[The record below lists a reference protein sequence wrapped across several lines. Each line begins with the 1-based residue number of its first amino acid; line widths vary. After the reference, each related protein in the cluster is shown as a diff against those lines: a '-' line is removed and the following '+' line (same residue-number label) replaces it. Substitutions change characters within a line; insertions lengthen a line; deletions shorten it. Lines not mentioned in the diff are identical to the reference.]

1 MKLSFNSLASKAEAT
16 STAAK
21 PTSPATEAVAKEQK
35 LDGTRT
41 LPWRHQAL
49 DAFGQKVDPT
59 PAGAMILHP
68 IFVPYQD
75 RPNLFHGTVLDDIM
89 IGGPKGDHFFPGLG
103 QDVMGF
109 GSGNDTVYFQYWMD
123 STANR
128 PDGILSFDP
137 IHDKIDVAH
146 FLELHGPT
154 LKYDV
159 QVQPIPIW
167 DDGDY
172 FKIRVLI
179 ADQQSF
185 GYPPGQSLTIDLF
198 ITNTPQLQ
206 ALLAQPIPADPAHG
220 ILESDPSI
228 IRYLKANDANWLIT

>member
-1 MKLSFNSLASKAEAT
+1 
-16 STAAK
+16 
-21 PTSPATEAVAKEQK
+21 
-35 LDGTRT
+35 
-41 LPWRHQAL
+41 
-49 DAFGQKVDPT
+49 
-59 PAGAMILHP
+59 
-68 IFVPYQD
+68 
-75 RPNLFHGTVLDDIM
+75 
-89 IGGPKGDHFFPGLG
+89 
-103 QDVMGF
+103 
-109 GSGNDTVYFQYWMD
+109 
-123 STANR
+123 
-128 PDGILSFDP
+128 
-137 IHDKIDVAH
+137 
-146 FLELHGPT
+146 LHGPT
-154 LKYDV
+154 LQYDV